1 MTQPTIKTVRGP
13 GGRWYVH
20 PATGVQA
27 PSVTTILS
35 VLNKP
40 ALPRWAAKATAEF
53 AVANR
58 SSWVDLDDSAAVDLL
73 KGSPWRDSRKA
84 ADAGTDAH
92 SYAEDLLTGKRSIDD
107 EFAPPGAG
115 REIGNVRDLIAA
127 VRPQPLVVEATAW
140 SHKDSYAG
148 TLDGIVVIDGAVCLV
163 DWKTSKDVYPDNA
176 LQLAAYRHADVLVAA
191 DGSEIEMPRIDRCL
205 ILHVPKDGDWSVV
218 EVQAGEVEYLA
229 FTSLRVAFEWQ
240 AVISKNVVGQKTRPG
255 APAPAVL
262 RAAG

>member
-20 PATGVQA
+20 PASGVQA
-27 PSVTTILS
+27 PSVTNILS

-58 SSWVDLDDSAAVDLL
+58 SSWVDLDDAAAVDLL

-92 SYAEDLLTGKRSIDD
+92 SYAEDLLTGKRSVDD

-115 REIGNVRDLIAA
+115 REIGNVRDLVAT

-140 SHKDSYAG
+140 SHEHCYAG
-148 TLDGIVVIDGAVCLV
+148 TLDAIVVIDGAVCLV
-163 DWKTSKDVYPDNA
+163 DWKTSKDVYPENA
-176 LQLAAYRHADVLVAA
+176 LQLAAYRYADVLVAP
-191 DGSEIEMPRIDRCL
+191 DGSEIAMPRIDRCL

-218 EVQAGEVEYLA
+218 EVEATEREHLA
-229 FTSLRVAFEWQ
+229 FTNLRVAFEWQ
-240 AVISKNVVGQKTRPG
+240 AVVSKTVVGQKTRP
-255 APAPAVL
+255 AQTPDALP
-262 RAAG
+262 AAG